1 MFMHRHCISVLGHSL
16 WVETTLS
23 TVNSQ
28 LSCWSM
34 LVNAGQCWSMLVN
47 AWSILGQYL
56 VNAWLQ
62 SIQLPMT
69 TPIALVTGG
78 NRGIGFEVC
87 RQLADKDYTVI
98 LGARNLAKGET
109 AAQSLGDSV
118 IPKQLDVTS
127 HADID
132 ALAGWLEDKYGH
144 LDVLINNAAI
154 DYDTDQN
161 VLTANVDR
169 VEHIFATNV
178 FALWRLTQAFIPL
191 LRNSA
196 HPRVVN
202 VSSESGA
209 LASMTGSTPGY
220 SLSKLALNG
229 LTQMLASQLEGML
242 VNAVDPGWTATDM
255 GGGGRPIA
263 ESAKGVVWAA
273 MLEDG
278 ATTGGFFR
286 DAQALAW

>member
-1 MFMHRHCISVLGHSL
+1 
-16 WVETTLS
+16 
-23 TVNSQ
+23 
-28 LSCWSM
+28 
-34 LVNAGQCWSMLVN
+34 
-47 AWSILGQYL
+47 
-56 VNAWLQ
+56 
-62 SIQLPMT
+62 MT

-87 RQLADKDYTVI
+87 RQLANHGYTVI
-98 LGARNLAKGET
+98 LGSRNLAKGESV
-109 AAQSLGDSV
+109 AKSLSGNI
-118 IPKQLDVTS
+118 IPKKLDVTS
-127 HADID
+127 KDDID
-132 ALAGWLEDKYGH
+132 ALARWLEAEYGH

-161 VLTANVDR
+161 VLTADVSR
-169 VEHIFATNV
+169 VERIFETNV
-178 FALWRLTQAFIPL
+178 FALWRLTQALLPL
-191 LRNSA
+191 LQKSA

-209 LASMTGSTPGY
+209 LASMTGGTPGY

-255 GGGGRPIA
+255 GGGGRPVS

-286 DAQALAW
+286 DGKKLDW